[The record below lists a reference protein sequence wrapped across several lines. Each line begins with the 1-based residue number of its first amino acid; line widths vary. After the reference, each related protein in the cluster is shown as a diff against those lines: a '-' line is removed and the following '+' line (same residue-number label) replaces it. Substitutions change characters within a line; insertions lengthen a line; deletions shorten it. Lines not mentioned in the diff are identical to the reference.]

1 MSDSFTLWTAASQA
15 PLSMR
20 LSRQEHW
27 SGSPFPSIGYLPSP
41 GIEPTSPMFP
51 SLAGRFFT
59 ISATWEAHSTSG
71 RMFLHFSRKPVSALA
86 TIFNMGKLVQ
96 NCELNY
102 LMSRSAPKL
111 IKFYITHYRLM
122 HIQLG
127 IEKCDDKISTAKIS
141 IIGSIREAHTSLK
154 FLEPKWI

>member
-1 MSDSFTLWTAASQA
+1 MSDSFDPLDCSQPGSSVHETLQA
-15 PLSMR
+15 RTLEWVAISFYRVPSKPWDR
-20 LSRQEHW
+20 THISHVSFTGSR
-27 SGSPFPSIGYLPSP
+27 FL
-41 GIEPTSPMFP
+41 
-51 SLAGRFFT
+51 T
-59 ISATWEAHSTSG
+59 ISATWEAHSTRG
-71 RMFLHFSRKPVSALA
+71 KMFLHFSRKPISALA
-86 TIFNMGKLVQ
+86 TIFNMRKLVQ